1 MKTNDVPDNTDTNT
15 FEYRRVSGARL
26 AFAMMHAASI
36 SCFASAIGYVSYAA
50 NLGFG
55 ISALLVGTLMTLARI
70 FDGVTDPLISMLVD
84 KINTKYGKIR
94 IFMSAGWLIESVSL
108 LCLYD

>member
-55 ISALLVGTLMTLARI
+55 ISALLVGTLMTLARGDRPAD
-70 FDGVTDPLISMLVD
+70 FHARRQNQY
-84 KINTKYGKIR
+84 KIWKNPN
-94 IFMSAGWLIESVSL
+94 
-108 LCLYD
+108 LYVRGLAD